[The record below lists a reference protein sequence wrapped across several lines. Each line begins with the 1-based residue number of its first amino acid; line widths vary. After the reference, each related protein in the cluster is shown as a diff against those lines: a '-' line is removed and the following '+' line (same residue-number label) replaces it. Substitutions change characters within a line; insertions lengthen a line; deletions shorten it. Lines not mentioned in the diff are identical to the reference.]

1 VIAIKPDFLIQLY
14 GFSAYLSAVTTIF
27 TLMTGFLFFKK
38 GGLFGLLN
46 DLSSIFQVIFM
57 IPLGLYFFTLL
68 RSETI
73 VISTIIYFVGLLG
86 MLFSVYGQSLLVIRR
101 INFDQSRKYIPAG
114 TAIGL
119 WLIIV
124 CLIAS
129 RESLIPN
136 LLGWI
141 GIIAGSGYIL
151 TVIGFLKGGY
161 NYTLFYLGG
170 LLTGVSYPIWA
181 IWLGKFLLS

>member
-1 VIAIKPDFLIQLY
+1 
-14 GFSAYLSAVTTIF
+14 
-27 TLMTGFLFFKK
+27 
-38 GGLFGLLN
+38 
-46 DLSSIFQVIFM
+46 M
-57 IPLGLYFFTLL
+57 IPLGFYFFTLL
-68 RSETI
+68 LSETVVINTI
-73 VISTIIYFVGLLG
+73 VFFVGLLG
-86 MLFSVYGQSLLVIRR
+86 MLFSVYGQGLLVLRR

-141 GIIAGSGYIL
+141 GIIAGLGYIL
-151 TVIGFLKGGY
+151 TVVGFLKGGY
-161 NYTLFYLGG
+161 KYSLFYIGG
-170 LLTGVSYPIWA
+170 FITGVSYPIWA
-181 IWLGKFLLS
+181 IWLGQFLLN